1 MRNQRTMEIVQFGA
15 TRQSNN
21 ATIQE

>member
-1 MRNQRTMEIVQFGA
+1 VRNQRTMKIVQFGA